1 MSIVAKHPAPVE
13 VLAIRDEREHMKRMT
28 TVLGALILMGA
39 SLAVQV
45 PAAQAIPGEP
55 TNLALSSAASAS
67 SVELDRADFQPS
79 MAIDGDPNTRFS
91 SGYQDNAWF
100 QVHLQAPSVVDHV
113 VISWPNACARAYK
126 LQVSTDG
133 TSWTNAASY
142 TGQDTC
148 ARTDTV
154 QLNTSGAVS
163 YIRMQGV
170 TRKSVYG
177 YSISEFEV
185 YGVPG
190 RAALALVP
198 QPVSLGRGSGTPFAI
213 TSGTV
218 IVASGAG
225 TAPANSLAT
234 IMRRS
239 TGFAIPVVASS
250 AVASKITFAVAAGN
264 APAGH
269 AAEGYTLTAS
279 SAGVTIGADTAAGAL
294 NGVQTLRQ
302 LLPAEVEAT
311 TVRSSTWTVPPVTI
325 SDYPRFAYRGL
336 EVDVARSFYSVAEVK
351 RLIDH
356 AAQFKINRLHLHLS
370 DDQGWRIALTNPASN
385 PSGIDYTALTR
396 VSGATA
402 VQFDGTAATGS
413 NPGTPGYYT
422 AADYQSIV
430 AYASQ
435 NGMVVVP
442 ELDMPGHTGAALH
455 AIPQLNGGGS
465 MPALTGS
472 QTVLPVN
479 TGNTSLGNANL
490 ATDEF
495 IGQVL
500 AQLAAMTPGP
510 YLHVGGDEAPTP
522 AAAYVDLVDTET
534 STATTLGKTP
544 IVWNEAS
551 ATNLP
556 TGSIIQLW
564 TGNGASAS
572 TAVAQRGAKVIMSP
586 ASKTYY
592 PQKQDSRQPL
602 GATWACGGPCTL
614 QNAYSWDPATYVS
627 GIGEASVLGVEGAF
641 WGEFIRGADQAEYY
655 SFPRLLATA
664 EVGWTPQA
672 TRNQA
677 DFFSRVAMVGGRMT
691 LEGVN
696 FFPTADVPWQTQINA
711 HVTTLATGAG
721 GSASIDWSVVAPGA
735 AAGDLTATVD
745 WGDGSS
751 SAVTLS
757 AVKTSDIGA
766 MTLNS
771 AFTAT
776 VSHSYTTSGSGYVSL
791 VVHRSG
797 SDQVVT
803 RVLH

>member
-1 MSIVAKHPAPVE
+1 
-13 VLAIRDEREHMKRMT
+13 MKRMT
-28 TVLGALILMGA
+28 AAAGALVLVGA
-39 SLAVQV
+39 LLAVQAPV
-45 PAAQAIPGEP
+45 AQAVPSEP
-55 TNLALSSAASAS
+55 TNLALTAVATSS

-79 MAIDGDPNTRFS
+79 MAIDGNPSTRFS

-100 QVHLQAPSVVDHV
+100 QVHLATPSVVDHV
-113 VISWPNACARAYK
+113 VIAWPNACAKAYK

-133 TSWTNAASY
+133 TTWTTAAAF

-154 QLNTSGAVS
+154 QLNTPGAVS

-170 TRKSVYG
+170 ARKSVYG

-190 RAALALVP
+190 RASLALVP
-198 QPVSLGRGSGTPFAI
+198 QPVSVSRGSGAPFAI
-213 TSGTV
+213 GSATV
-218 IVASGAG
+218 IVASGVA
-225 TAPANSLAT
+225 TAPANALAT
-234 IMRRS
+234 VLRRS
-239 TGFAIPVVASS
+239 TGFAVPVVPSS
-250 AVASKITFAVAAGN
+250 TAASKIAFSVAAGN

-269 AAEGYTLTAS
+269 TDEGYTLSATS
-279 SAGVTIGADTAAGAL
+279 SGVTIGADTAAGAL

-311 TVRSSTWTVPPVTI
+311 SVRSGPFTVPPVTI
-325 SDYPRFAYRGL
+325 SDYPRFAYRGF
-336 EVDVARSFYSVAEVK
+336 EVDVARSFYTVAEVK

-370 DDQGWRIALTNPASN
+370 DDQGWRIAMTTPASN

-396 VSGATA
+396 VGGATA
-402 VQFDGTAATGS
+402 VQFDGTSATGT
-413 NPGTPGYYT
+413 NPGTTGYYT

-442 ELDMPGHTGAALH
+442 ELDMPGHTGSVLH

-465 MPALTGS
+465 MPALGS
-472 QTVLPVN
+472 GQTVLPAN
-479 TGNTSLGNANL
+479 TGNTSLGNANP

-522 AAAYVDLVDTET
+522 TPAYVDLVDTET
-534 STATTLGKTP
+534 STAAALGKTP

-556 TGSIIQLW
+556 PGSIIQLW
-564 TGNGASAS
+564 TGNGATAS

-592 PQKQDSRQPL
+592 PQKQDSRQPQ
-602 GATWACGGPCTL
+602 GPTWACGGPCTL

-672 TRNQA
+672 SRSQA
-677 DFFSRVAMVGGRMT
+677 DFLARVSMLGGRMT
-691 LEGVN
+691 VEGVN
-696 FFPTADVPWQTQINA
+696 FFPTADVSWQTQIAA
-711 HVTTLATGAG
+711 HVTTLSTGTG
-721 GSASIDWSVVAPGA
+721 GVANIDWSVLAPGA
-735 AAGDLTATVD
+735 AASDLTATVD
-745 WGDGSS
+745 WGDGTITP
-751 SAVTLS
+751 VTLTAARS
-757 AVKTSDIGA
+757 SDIAA

-771 AFTAT
+771 ALTVTA
-776 VSHSYTTSGSGYVSL
+776 SHSYATSGTGYVAL
-791 VVHRSG
+791 TVHRTG
-797 SDQVVT
+797 SDQVIT

>member
-1 MSIVAKHPAPVE
+1 
-13 VLAIRDEREHMKRMT
+13 MKRT
-28 TVLGALILMGA
+28 TAAAGALVLLGALMVSQA
-39 SLAVQV
+39 
-45 PAAQAIPGEP
+45 PAANAIPSEP
-55 TNLALSSAASAS
+55 TNLALTATATAS

-79 MAIDGDPNTRFS
+79 MAIDGNPNTRFS

-100 QVHLQAPSVVDHV
+100 QVRLQTPSVVDHV
-113 VISWPNACARAYK
+113 VIAWPNACAKAYR

-133 TSWTNAASY
+133 ATWTNAASY

-154 QLNTSGAVS
+154 QLNTAGAVS
-163 YIRMQGV
+163 YIRMQGI

-190 RAALALVP
+190 RSALALVP
-198 QPVSLGRGSGTPFAI
+198 QPVSVSRGSGAPFAV
-213 TSGTV
+213 TAGTV
-218 IVASGAG
+218 IVASGSG
-225 TAPANSLAT
+225 TAPATQLAT
-234 IMRRS
+234 VLRRS
-239 TGFAIPVVASS
+239 TGFALPVVASS
-250 AVASKITFAVAAGN
+250 TASSKITVVVAAGN
-264 APAGH
+264 APAGQP
-269 AAEGYTLTAS
+269 AEGYTLAAT

-302 LLPAEVEAT
+302 LLPPEIEAPS
-311 TVRSSTWTVPPVTI
+311 VRTATWTVPPVTI

-336 EVDVARSFYSVAEVK
+336 EVDVARSFYTVAEVK

-356 AAQFKINRLHLHLS
+356 ASQFKINRLHLHLS
-370 DDQGWRIALTNPASN
+370 DDQGWRIAMTNPASN

-430 AYASQ
+430 AYAGQ

-465 MPALTGS
+465 MPALTAG

-479 TGNTSLGNANL
+479 TGNTSLGNANP

-500 AQLAAMTPGP
+500 SQLAAMTPGP

-534 STATTLGKTP
+534 STATSLGKTP

-564 TGNGASAS
+564 TGNGATAS

-614 QNAYSWDPATYVS
+614 QNAYSWNPATFVS

-655 SFPRLLATA
+655 SFPRMLATA
-664 EVGWTPQA
+664 EVGWTPQTA
-672 TRNQA
+672 RDQA
-677 DFFSRVAMVGGRMT
+677 DFLARVSMLGGRMT

-696 FFPTADVPWQTQINA
+696 FFPTADVSWQTQIGA
-711 HVTTLATGAG
+711 RVTALSPTAG
-721 GSASIDWSVVAPGA
+721 GSASIDVSVLAPGA
-735 AAGDLTATVD
+735 AAADLTATVD
-745 WGDGSS
+745 WGDGTSS
-751 SAVTLS
+751 PVTLT
-757 AVKTSDIGA
+757 AARTSDIAA

-776 VSHSYTTSGSGYVSL
+776 VTHSYATSGSGYVAI
-791 VVHRSG
+791 VVHRAG

>member
-1 MSIVAKHPAPVE
+1 
-13 VLAIRDEREHMKRMT
+13 MKRT
-28 TVLGALILMGA
+28 TAITGALVLIGA
-39 SLAVQV
+39 MLAVQT
-45 PAAQAIPGEP
+45 PAAQAVPSEP
-55 TNLALSSAASAS
+55 TNLALTSTATSS

-100 QVHLQAPSVVDHV
+100 QVHLQTASVVDHV

-133 TSWTNAASY
+133 TTWTTAASY
-142 TGQDTC
+142 TAQDTC
-148 ARTDTV
+148 PRTDTV
-154 QLNTSGAVS
+154 QLNTAGPVS

-170 TRKSVYG
+170 TRKSTYG

-185 YGVPG
+185 YGAPG
-190 RAALALVP
+190 RSALALVP
-198 QPVSLGRGSGTPFAI
+198 QPVSVSRGSGAPFTVTA
-213 TSGTV
+213 STV

-225 TAPANSLAT
+225 TAPATSLAT
-234 IMRRS
+234 VLRRS
-239 TGFAIPVVASS
+239 TGFALPVAATSAAS
-250 AVASKITFAVAAGN
+250 SKITFAVAPGN
-264 APAGH
+264 APSGH
-269 AAEGYTLTAS
+269 TTEGYTLTAT
-279 SAGVTIGADTAAGAL
+279 SAAVTIGADTAAGAL
-294 NGVQTLRQ
+294 NAVQTLRQ
-302 LLPAEVEAT
+302 LLPPEVEAT
-311 TVRSSTWTVPPVTI
+311 TVRSATWTVPPVTI
-325 SDYPRFAYRGL
+325 SDYPRFAYRGF
-336 EVDVARSFYSVAEVK
+336 EVDVARSFYTVAEVK

-356 AAQFKINRLHLHLS
+356 AAQFKMNRLHLHLS

-385 PSGIDYTALTR
+385 PSGIDYTALTG

-472 QTVLPVN
+472 QTVLPAN
-479 TGNTSLGNANL
+479 TGNTSLGNANP
-490 ATDEF
+490 ATSEF

-522 AAAYVDLVDTET
+522 SAAYVALVDTET
-534 STATTLGKTP
+534 SKAAALGKTP

-556 TGSIIQLW
+556 AGSVIQLW

-602 GATWACGGPCTL
+602 GPTWACGGPCTL

-672 TRNQA
+672 ARNQA
-677 DFFSRVAMVGGRMT
+677 DFFSRVAMIGGRMT

-696 FFPTADVPWQTQINA
+696 FFPTADVSWQTQINA

-721 GSASIDWSVVAPGA
+721 GSASIGWSVLAPGA

-745 WGDGSS
+745 WGDGTSS
-751 SAVTLS
+751 PVTLT
-757 AVKTSDIGA
+757 AAKTSDIAA

-771 AFTAT
+771 AFSATA
-776 VSHSYTTSGSGYVSL
+776 SHSYTTSGTGYVSL
-791 VVHRSG
+791 IVHRAG

-803 RVLH
+803 KVLH